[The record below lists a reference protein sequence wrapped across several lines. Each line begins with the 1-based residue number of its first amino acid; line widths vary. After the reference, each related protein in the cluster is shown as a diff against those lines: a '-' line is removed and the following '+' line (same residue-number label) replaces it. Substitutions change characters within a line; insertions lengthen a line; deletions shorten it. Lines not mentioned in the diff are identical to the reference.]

1 MELLLLHESLI
12 TLGVSNSLDATSH
25 YLVKVNSRMVLHLN
39 CLWEATFY
47 YSTIT
52 NNLRRYHL
60 YGYLGVH
67 CNSQSS
73 SIFFFTRGKGRV
85 ANRGDCRK
93 HEYFG
98 DWLKWWCFYRPF
110 SFKCFP
116 SRHYLFEKDCK
127 YITNGLI
134 WCICLYE
141 SHQEHYRNESKR
153 TFCNILISV
162 KGSSNSK

>member
-1 MELLLLHESLI
+1 MPRPTTWWKWIQEWCFTLIVFERRHFTIAQSL
-12 TLGVSNSLDATSH
+12 TA
-25 YLVKVNSRMVLHLN
+25 
-39 CLWEATFY
+39 CEFLWP
-47 YSTIT
+47 
-52 NNLRRYHL
+52 RYHL
-60 YGYLGVH
+60 YGCLGVH

-85 ANRGDCRK
+85 ANSGDCRK

-116 SRHYLFEKDCK
+116 TRHYLFEKDCK

>member
-1 MELLLLHESLI
+1 MPRPTTWWKWIQEWCFTLIVFERRHFTIAQSL
-12 TLGVSNSLDATSH
+12 TT
-25 YLVKVNSRMVLHLN
+25 
-39 CLWEATFY
+39 CEFLWP
-47 YSTIT
+47 
-52 NNLRRYHL
+52 RYHL
-60 YGYLGVH
+60 YGCLGVH